1 MKKGVQDFQRKFVLA
16 PTDKDANNVVISW
29 WMYYINI
36 LKQELG
42 SAKTYTYNLLGEM
55 PVVDRYQC
63 HMLDVY
69 IDEDH
74 DKLPT

>member
-1 MKKGVQDFQRKFVLA
+1 MLA
-16 PTDKDANNVVISW
+16 PTGKDANNFVVFW

-55 PVVDRYQC
+55 PVVDRHRC

-74 DKLPT
+74 DTLTT